1 MEQRQLTLAE
11 PEIEDVLDS
20 LVEKLGGKQ
29 KVGHRLRPDKD
40 PIEAG
45 RWLANCLNKGKRDKL
60 DVIDVIRL
68 LRAGQMHGC
77 HEAKHYLDYITG
89 YQPSAPRSIEEEKE
103 DLMRKIAA
111 NQDVLQKQ
119 FMELGVLTAR
129 EKGEW

>member
-1 MEQRQLTLAE
+1 MEQTQLILSE
-11 PEIEDVLDS
+11 PEIEDALDS
-20 LVEKLGGKQ
+20 LIEQLGGKQ

-45 RWLANCLNKGKRDKL
+45 RWLANCLNKAKRDKL

-68 LRAGQMHGC
+68 LRAGQMHGY
-77 HEAKHYLDYITG
+77 HEAKYYLDYITG
-89 YQPSAPRSIEEEKE
+89 YQPSAPRSIAEEKE
-103 DLMRKIAA
+103 DLMRKITA

-119 FMELGVLTAR
+119 LMELGALTVR